1 MNDDLLIKNDALKV
15 LQSNRVAI
23 FIVAYNASNHIE
35 NVLNRIPS
43 WVAEKLTEIYLIDDS
58 SQDSTVETASSIDWP
73 NHYTPLK
80 IFKTPKNQGY
90 GGNQKIG
97 YSYAIQENF
106 DIVVLLHGD
115 GQYAPEALPLI
126 LAKYIDN
133 QVDAVF
139 GSRFLSAFGAI
150 RGGMPIY
157 KFIGNR
163 VLTSIQNLVMGSCLS
178 EWHSGYRSYRTRIL
192 GKIPFRNNSRD
203 FDFDA
208 EIIIQ
213 TLGSGGKIVEVGIPT
228 FYGDEIC
235 HVNGLRYAI
244 QCIKNVLQYRTMQFE
259 LFYDPRFDL
268 NPMSAKEIKTPK
280 QCTPTSLNYFMQN
293 VNQVLNSKT
302 LVLGE
307 NSLGILS
314 QINIEVDSQFTTL
327 VELNSQWSKQVRNP
341 VDIVLALDVIEHVSN
356 PEYFASQIH
365 SSMKSNGV
373 LFASTA
379 NVGFF
384 PIRLMLLMGFFN
396 YGRKGILDKTHR
408 RLFTIGSFQRLLKQN
423 GFKIIDLRGFGPPI
437 ASLKNG
443 KSRIFNL
450 IDKIAYCLAK
460 HWPSLFAYQI
470 LITVARE
477 DDLKSLTD
485 LTFASSFSKVKLNL
499 TNKD

>member
-1 MNDDLLIKNDALKV
+1 
-15 LQSNRVAI
+15 
-23 FIVAYNASNHIE
+23 
-35 NVLNRIPS
+35 
-43 WVAEKLTEIYLIDDS
+43 
-58 SQDSTVETASSIDWP
+58 
-73 NHYTPLK
+73 
-80 IFKTPKNQGY
+80 
-90 GGNQKIG
+90 
-97 YSYAIQENF
+97 
-106 DIVVLLHGD
+106 
-115 GQYAPEALPLI
+115 
-126 LAKYIDN
+126 
-133 QVDAVF
+133 
-139 GSRFLSAFGAI
+139 
-150 RGGMPIY
+150 MPIY

-213 TLGSGGKIVEVGIPT
+213 TLGSGGKIVEVEIPT

-244 QCIKNVLQYRTMQFE
+244 QCIKNVLQYQTMQFE

-268 NPMSAKEIKTPK
+268 NPINAEEIKPPK
-280 QCTPTSLNYFMQN
+280 QSSPTSLNFFIQN
-293 VNQVLNSKT
+293 VSLPVSAKT

-307 NSLGILS
+307 NSLSILGQMRS
-314 QINIEVDSQFTTL
+314 NFDSQFTTL
-327 VELNSQWSKQVRNP
+327 IELNSQWLGEVKNP
-341 VDIVLALDVIEHVSN
+341 VDLVFALDVVEHVPN
-356 PEYFASQIH
+356 PEYFVSQIH

-470 LITVARE
+470 LITVERE

-485 LTFASSFSKVKLNL
+485 QTFASSFSKVKLNL
-499 TNKD
+499 SNKD